1 MKIAVLMKQ
10 VPDTDEVKM
19 DEERGT
25 MIRDGVGGIVNPLD
39 LNALEAARRIRRPGE
54 AIEVL
59 SMGPPKAEESL
70 RECLALGADRAV
82 LATDTAFAGG
92 DSWATSKVLVA
103 ALQKMGLPDLILAGE
118 KATDGETGQV
128 GPEVA
133 AILGLP
139 FATHATRLERPPIGD
154 GVEVDCTLEEG
165 LLTQRL
171 PLPCVVTVLSDI
183 NTLPLP
189 TLSGKKRA
197 YAHEIER
204 LSAADLGL
212 EPDAAG
218 LKASPTRVMRIERPK
233 VARETEKYLAKRAD
247 ELEAGL
253 ERIVTILEDAS
264 LIREVNR

>member
-1 MKIAVLMKQ
+1 MKITVLMKQ

-39 LNALEAARRIRRPGE
+39 LNALEAARRIRRDSDV
-54 AIEVL
+54 IEVL

-70 RECLALGADRAV
+70 RECIALGADRAV
-82 LATDTAFAGG
+82 LATDALFAGG

-103 ALQKMGLPDLILAGE
+103 ALKKMGLPELILAGE

-139 FATHATRLERPPIGD
+139 FATHVTRLAMAEG

-165 LLTQRL
+165 VLTQRL

-189 TLSGKKRA
+189 TLSGKKHA
-197 YAHEIER
+197 YACEIEKY
-204 LSAADLGL
+204 SAADLGL
-212 EPDAAG
+212 GEGDAG
-218 LKASPTRVMRIERPK
+218 LKASPTRVVKIDRPK

-253 ERIVTILEDAS
+253 ERIVAILEDAG
-264 LIREVNR
+264 LI